1 MIVGPPVF
9 LFWFH
14 SARPT
19 PRNPFVP
26 RAAKPPGVLDEINAV
41 TGVFPGFAAI
51 KYNKGFLGRPET
63 VVSCPRFL
71 GLAAISPKKA
81 NPCKLILDNF
91 SPLLGVEVRP
101 ANKVEA

>member
-1 MIVGPPVF
+1 
-9 LFWFH
+9 
-14 SARPT
+14 
-19 PRNPFVP
+19 
-26 RAAKPPGVLDEINAV
+26 VLDETNAA

-51 KYNKGFLGRPET
+51 KGFLGRPET

-81 NPCKLILDNF
+81 NPDKLILDTF
-91 SPLLGVEVRP
+91 SPLFGVEVQP